1 MLHIKLPSSIT
12 KVTPLLNKALVGVG
26 CGVAVGFGVGVGV
39 MVSPLIDAVYPLHK
53 SGVGCGDC
61 TSSSVYQYINT
72 VSSLPYSF
80 TLPSEYSY
88 YVTYG
93 VKVIDNNNCVYC
105 TFFTYNT
112 ISINIINFIT
122 ILNIIYC

>member
-53 SGVGCGDC
+53 SGVGCGVAVGAGVC
-61 TSSSVYQYINT
+61 VGTAVGT
-72 VSSLPYSF
+72 GV
-80 TLPSEYSY
+80 
-88 YVTYG
+88 G
-93 VKVIDNNNCVYC
+93 VKHKTLTSKSTKQGLFGVGCGIQ
-105 TFFTYNT
+105 FP
-112 ISINIINFIT
+112 
-122 ILNIIYC
+122 L